1 MNSDASV
8 WETLSSRSARPVMG
22 LALVAWISATMPL
35 HTQAQD
41 GVLAFHGQLVNS
53 TCAMNQSGHKAAAGP
68 FFKVQVQPGVFL
80 DVNTQ
85 YNVCSGETVPFTS
98 QYQALPAATVQGA
111 QTGGVVTITYQ

>member
-8 WETLSSRSARPVMG
+8 WEQISSGCARPVIG
-22 LALVAWISATMPL
+22 LLMAVGLTALTPVYAGT
-35 HTQAQD
+35 QD
-41 GVLAFHGQLVNS
+41 GVLVFHGQLVNS
-53 TCAMNQSGHKAAAGP
+53 TCAMNQSGRKAATGP

-85 YNVCSGETVPFTS
+85 HNVCSGETVPFTS

-111 QTGGVVTITYQ
+111 QAGGVVTITYQ